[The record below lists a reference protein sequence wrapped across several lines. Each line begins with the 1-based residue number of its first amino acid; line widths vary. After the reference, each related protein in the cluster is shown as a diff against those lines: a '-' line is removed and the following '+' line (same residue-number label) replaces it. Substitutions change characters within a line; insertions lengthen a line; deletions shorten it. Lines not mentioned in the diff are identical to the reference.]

1 MDATATRNYLLNRIL
16 RKGSHVRKF
25 KPSSGF
31 LGFPQTRQPCGQR
44 FMELL
49 MVLQPPRGTLAVWKA
64 GSLSDPNQDS
74 FPFPEHSDSFTSQED
89 PLGFSC
95 LHQGGQ
101 FYRTVGSWP
110 PTAHLYLA
118 GGFHRAATGEANPS
132 LKSLISAGSQP
143 WCREGSF
150 LKPSTPPT
158 PRDSDFF
165 SLDSLFLKRLP
176 KYI

>member
-25 KPSSGF
+25 KPSSRF

-74 FPFPEHSDSFTSQED
+74 FPFPEHSDSFTSKKILLGSPASIKVANFTGLWAAGHQQPIFTWQVGFTGQ
-89 PLGFSC
+89 PLEKQTRALKAWSQQA
-95 LHQGGQ
+95 L
-101 FYRTVGSWP
+101 SP
-110 PTAHLYLA
+110 DA
-118 GGFHRAATGEANPS
+118 GRGVF
-132 LKSLISAGSQP
+132 
-143 WCREGSF
+143 
-150 LKPSTPPT
+150 
-158 PRDSDFF
+158 
-165 SLDSLFLKRLP
+165 
-176 KYI
+176 